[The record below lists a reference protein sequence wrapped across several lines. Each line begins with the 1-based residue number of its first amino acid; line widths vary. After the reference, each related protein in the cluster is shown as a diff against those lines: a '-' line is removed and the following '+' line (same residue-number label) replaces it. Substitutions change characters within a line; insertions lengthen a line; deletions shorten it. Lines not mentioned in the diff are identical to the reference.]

1 MIAAILNTI
10 TKAYFLFFLRKTG
23 VTIPTFVRKYISIGN
38 SKINPEARTEAL
50 TSPI

>member
-10 TKAYFLFFLRKTG
+10 TMAYFLFFLRKTG
-23 VTIPTFVRKYISIGN
+23 VTIPTFVRKYINIGN

>member
-10 TKAYFLFFLRKTG
+10 TKAYFLFFLRKAG
-23 VTIPTFVRKYISIGN
+23 VTIPTFVRKYITIGSSN
-38 SKINPEARTEAL
+38 IIPDARTEAL